1 MVHPHEH
8 TSGLARLLQT
18 RLLADHHASLGATLV
33 DQADHSA
40 HTAFQSWGWQ
50 DIGQVR
56 RPSDPAVLR
65 ALVLPLGER
74 AASRQDGLAHNA
86 RTQRP
91 E

>member
-8 TSGLARLLQT
+8 TSGLARLLQAQ
-18 RLLADHHASLGATLV
+18 LLADHHASLGATLV
-33 DQADHSA
+33 DQADHAA
-40 HTAFQSWGWQ
+40 HAAFQAWGWE
-50 DIGQVR
+50 DIGEVR
-56 RPSDPAVLR
+56 RPSGPAVLR

-74 AASRQDGLAHNA
+74 AAGSPDGLAHNA

>member
-1 MVHPHEH
+1 MVHPHER
-8 TSGLARLLQT
+8 TPGLARLLQT
-18 RLLADHHASLGATLV
+18 RLLTDHHASLGATLV
-33 DQADHSA
+33 EQADHRA
-40 HTAFQSWGWQ
+40 HAAFQAWGWE

-56 RPSDPAVLR
+56 RPSGPAVLR

-74 AASRQDGLAHNA
+74 AADRPDGLAHNA